1 MFGVFLLGGL
11 GVVLSVF
18 VCACFIALASRALER
33 GERAIS
39 QVGPILRTELALTI
53 LSLWLL
59 VGVVLGLVI
68 WAVILLAIGEF
79 DTFEDALYFAS
90 VSATTLGFGDELLS
104 DRWRL
109 LSGVLAANGLILFG
123 LNSAFLFDALGSLR
137 AHARRQP

>member
-1 MFGVFLLGGL
+1 MLDVFLVGGR

-33 GERAIS
+33 WLGAIAA
-39 QVGPILRTELALTI
+39 VGPILRTELALTV

-59 VGVVLGLVI
+59 IGVTVGLVV
-68 WAVILLAIGEF
+68 WAVILLALGEF
-79 DTFEDALYFAS
+79 ETYREALYFAS

-104 DRWRL
+104 ERWKL

-123 LNSAFLFDALGSLR
+123 LNSAFLFDALGRMR
-137 AHARRQP
+137 APGRGE